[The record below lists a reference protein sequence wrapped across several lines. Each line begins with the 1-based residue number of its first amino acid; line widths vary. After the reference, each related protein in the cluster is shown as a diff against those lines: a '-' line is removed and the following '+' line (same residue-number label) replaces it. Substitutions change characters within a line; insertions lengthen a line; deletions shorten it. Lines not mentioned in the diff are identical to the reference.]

1 MMFQEENWR
10 QGRDLKQWRAIL
22 EVGIPTQIA
31 TGEDLDSF
39 PNLIVVLIYF
49 CSLLFIVT
57 SGAIGTSWIA

>member
-1 MMFQEENWR
+1 MFQEENWR

>member
-1 MMFQEENWR
+1 MFQEENWR

-22 EVGIPTQIA
+22 EVGKPIQIA